1 MEIKK
6 TTFDDKI
13 NKKFFIDLIGLEGIN
28 QLPKEFL
35 EYKGYSSSFNGI
47 FPLKGYSNKKTV
59 IFHNEDIY
67 FRFNLFQQLE
77 YYFQIGLYGNFY
89 INFQL
94 LRDCKRKERIE
105 RIAYFLSFL
114 FPNDYSNFE
123 TFFEER
129 IKPKISDKLECWPS
143 IINEIINYFEENIF
157 KKNVDSKITAS
168 AQKNEKIELKNE
180 LYLFNQVNEK
190 KFIFIFDNILIEEE
204 NNIVENI
211 IKECSTSNFIF
222 FIIYSLKN
230 EFTSKQFIKYVNKPY
245 DVFYPFS
252 LYFANIKNFEAIS
265 PQYNEEI
272 ESKIFN
278 KSNIDDE
285 ILVYDLIRI
294 FNFSSIFV
302 DSINSDGNYK
312 SLGFLSK
319 YIQYLNINFD
329 NKNKKIINISFKNK
343 KIEKEFKD
351 MYDKTM
357 TQIKTKNEILFNN
370 INGQRDGFDIEK
382 IIISNIISK
391 GKEGFNIL
399 EARSIFGL
407 KDLNKKEKVNYKI
420 SNFILTQKSSCGE
433 MFDVACKIIKENKQY
448 AKLGQITSI
457 KTEEEKKNCL
467 LKKLE

>member
-1 MEIKK
+1 MDKIYDKLFKDYGFEAIRNKMFDNLISNIEEFFKKNEDNGQNDFLDKLKIFLKFNPNFIYENFKFKFVGDSAYFYHQEYNVNYNITTLKKFEISLNYNGNDAKEEWIFNDNYLMYLIFKVYNMKNPKITHSVDSINEESSVYSLNEENIIYFMTDDWKTIYEAKENIDISKILEIKK

-123 TFFEER
+123 TFFGER

-157 KKNVDSKITAS
+157 IEKNVDSKITAS

-230 EFTSKQFIKYVNKPY
+230 DFTSKQFIRYVNKPY
-245 DVFYPFS
+245 DLFYPFS
-252 LYFANIKNFEAIS
+252 LYFANIKNFEARS
-265 PQYNEEI
+265 PQYNAEI
-272 ESKIFN
+272 KSKIFN
-278 KSNIDDE
+278 KSNIDD
-285 ILVYDLIRI
+285 
-294 FNFSSIFV
+294 
-302 DSINSDGNYK
+302 
-312 SLGFLSK
+312 
-319 YIQYLNINFD
+319 
-329 NKNKKIINISFKNK
+329 
-343 KIEKEFKD
+343 
-351 MYDKTM
+351 
-357 TQIKTKNEILFNN
+357 
-370 INGQRDGFDIEK
+370 
-382 IIISNIISK
+382 
-391 GKEGFNIL
+391 
-399 EARSIFGL
+399 
-407 KDLNKKEKVNYKI
+407 
-420 SNFILTQKSSCGE
+420 
-433 MFDVACKIIKENKQY
+433 
-448 AKLGQITSI
+448 
-457 KTEEEKKNCL
+457 
-467 LKKLE
+467 